1 MMKTFSILFLILVS
15 TLILA
20 ACESVATPTP
30 APTAT
35 GTPPPSPTLTASPT
49 PTSIPTPTLAPVPGP
64 HELTNALLAAFN
76 AGDVEALRD
85 IYSDN
90 VVFTPGNMP
99 YGPGGQPITS
109 SDTGKG
115 AVIAEQF
122 QVIEANA
129 KITLSD
135 TSASGNVFR
144 GRFSYTD
151 DRTSLA
157 NIGLLTGAW
166 ETVAEGGKIIRIT
179 MTFDEETFDRWRTA
193 VISASAPLPPIV
205 VADGTSRE
213 VVMEQ
218 LPGSEM
224 ECIRQILGEAAFG
237 RFARGD
243 FSQDTSEAEEEALSL
258 CLSNESLARF
268 FIGFAVSELG
278 GLGDATIAC
287 MGSELMER
295 DMQAVFFGETAWG
308 ETFQAMVGCLSDD
321 EMALAEA
328 SGFFGGEGDEGLT
341 GSPGL
346 VDVGG
351 RQLYLTCKGDGSPTV
366 VMEAGG
372 RGNSGSWH
380 LVQPSVAGGEGDEGL
395 TGSPGLVDVGG
406 RQLYL
411 TCKGDGSPTVVMEA
425 GGRGNSGSWHLVQPS
440 VAGFTRVCAY
450 DRAGTGYSE
459 SAPVLD
465 TAQQI
470 ADELHNLLKTAGI
483 DGPYVLVGHSLGG
496 HLMRTFANRYLNEVV
511 GMVLVDTGHGDPSAR
526 FQSVL
531 TQEEWQ
537 LVRDA
542 ILHKDQG
549 FTLPEGLDLLGPD
562 LGDIPLVVLTAGR
575 RGVSPLPPD
584 IAQRLNQVQQDTQ
597 EELLNLS
604 SNNTHIT
611 VADSGHSIQI
621 DRPDVVVDAIQQVVE
636 EIISR

>member
-90 VVFTPGNMP
+90 VVFTQGNMP

-380 LVQPSVAGGEGDEGL
+380 LVQPSVAG
-395 TGSPGLVDVGG
+395 
-406 RQLYL
+406 
-411 TCKGDGSPTVVMEA
+411 
-425 GGRGNSGSWHLVQPS
+425 
-440 VAGFTRVCAY
+440 FTRVCAY